1 MRQYKV
7 ANRYAKALFSLALEN
22 GQLEEVHKDMQMI
35 MGLNHAEFSR
45 MMVSPVI
52 NSDAKA
58 KAFDA
63 IFGSR
68 ISKLSH
74 TFFNLVFRKGRSLSL
89 VEIGSSFEDMYLDHK
104 GVLVAEFTT
113 AVPVSDSVKAEIRA
127 KLEALPNLKGKRI
140 ILKEK
145 VDPAIIGGYII
156 QLGGQ
161 SLDASIRKDLQVI
174 KTQFVE
180 NMYIQKLR

>member
-68 ISKLSH
+68 ISKLSQKSH
-74 TFFNLVFRKGRSLSL
+74 QK
-89 VEIGSSFEDMYLDHK
+89 
-104 GVLVAEFTT
+104 TT
-113 AVPVSDSVKAEIRA
+113 
-127 KLEALPNLKGKRI
+127 
-140 ILKEK
+140 
-145 VDPAIIGGYII
+145 
-156 QLGGQ
+156 
-161 SLDASIRKDLQVI
+161 
-174 KTQFVE
+174 T
-180 NMYIQKLR
+180 